1 MPSHTDNREA
11 DSDDENADSV
21 AEPTDTD
28 HPAGAEQAAHNTA
41 DESPG

>member
-1 MPSHTDNREA
+1 MPSDTDNREA
-11 DSDDENADSV
+11 GCDDDADSA

-28 HPAGAEQAAHNTA
+28 HPAGDEQAADNTA